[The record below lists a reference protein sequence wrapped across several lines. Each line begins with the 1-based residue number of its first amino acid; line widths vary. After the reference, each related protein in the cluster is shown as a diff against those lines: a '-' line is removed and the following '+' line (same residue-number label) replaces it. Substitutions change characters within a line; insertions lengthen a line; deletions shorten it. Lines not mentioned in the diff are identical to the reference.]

1 VLQAERR
8 EALRNPRCART
19 RSGERYRA
27 SENTPH
33 RVKQYVTLSDT
44 ALRWRQLV
52 ANARGNH
59 GAESPLSP
67 FLMCSM
73 ILIWAA

>member
-8 EALRNPRCART
+8 EALTNPRYART

-27 SENTPH
+27 SANTPH

-44 ALRWRQLV
+44 ALRCRQLV
-52 ANARGNH
+52 ANAGGNH